1 MGKISAKA
9 KGAAGKNKKGGK
21 KGGKNG
27 GKNGGSKALA
37 TANKKFK

>member
-1 MGKISAKA
+1 MGKISVKA

-21 KGGKNG
+21 NDG